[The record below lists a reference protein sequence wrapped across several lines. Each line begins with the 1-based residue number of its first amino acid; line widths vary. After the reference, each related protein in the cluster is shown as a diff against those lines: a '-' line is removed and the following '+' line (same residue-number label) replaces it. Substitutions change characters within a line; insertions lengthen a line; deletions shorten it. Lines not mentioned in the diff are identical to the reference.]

1 MYARRMKIRRE
12 KNRREKK
19 LQGAHTWVRPYRKKN
34 MKRILEKIVESV
46 LTVSGATTG
55 IVILLIVVFLFR
67 EGAGFFRHSE
77 IETGYALC
85 VNGGNPINRLTPEQI
100 KAIFDYEID
109 NWSLAG
115 GNDEEITPFRMN
127 DISNYYTDEELGENY
142 EFLPEKL
149 SEIISKTPG
158 LIAFVPEQ
166 YLPDESADVKVL
178 AGGKLNPADF
188 FGGEIWMPTAT
199 PAPQFGLLPLL
210 LGTLW
215 VGLCAILIAL
225 PLGLGVAIYLGELAG
240 ERVRNLL
247 KPAIELLAGIP
258 SVVYGFFGLVVLVP
272 FIQKTFDLPVGET
285 AFAGSLIL
293 AVMALPTIIT
303 VAEDAI
309 RNTPQAMREA
319 SLGLGANHWQTIYR
333 VVVPYSM
340 SGISAA
346 VVLGIGRA
354 IGETMAV
361 LMVTGNAAVIPHS
374 LFEPVRTIPATI
386 AAELGEAPHGG
397 AHYGALFVLGCI
409 LFLITVVISVMAE
422 VISKRQHHA

>member
-1 MYARRMKIRRE
+1 
-12 KNRREKK
+12 
-19 LQGAHTWVRPYRKKN
+19 
-34 MKRILEKIVESV
+34 MKRIFEKIIEFL
-46 LTVSGATTG
+46 LTISGATTS

-67 EGAGFFRHSE
+67 EGACFFQHSE
-77 IETGYALC
+77 IENGYVLC
-85 VNGGNPINRLTPEQI
+85 VNGKNHIDRLTPKQI
-100 KAIFDYEID
+100 KEIFDYEID
-109 NWSLAG
+109 NWSLVG
-115 GNDEEITPFRMN
+115 GTDEEIVPFRMN
-127 DISNYYTDEELGENY
+127 DISGYYTDEELGENY
-142 EFLPEKL
+142 EFVPEKL
-149 SEIISKTPG
+149 SELIKKTQG
-158 LIAFVPEQ
+158 IIAFIPKQ
-166 YLPDESADVKVL
+166 YLPDKNAEVKIL
-178 AGGKLNPADF
+178 TDSKLNPADF
-188 FGGEIWMPTAT
+188 FGGKIWMPTAT

-225 PLGLGVAIYLGELAG
+225 PLGLGVAIYLGELAN
-240 ERVRNLL
+240 ERIRNLL

-293 AVMALPTIIT
+293 AIMALPTIIT

-309 RNTPQAMREA
+309 RNVPQAMREA
-319 SLGLGANHWQTIYR
+319 SLGVGANHWQTIYR
-333 VVVPYSM
+333 VIIPYSI

-361 LMVTGNAAVIPHS
+361 LMVTGNAAVIPRT

-386 AAELGEAPHGG
+386 AAELGEAPNGG

-409 LFLITVVISVMAE
+409 LFIITVIVSITSE
-422 VISKRQHHA
+422 FISKKQPKGF